1 MFIREENL
9 PAIRIL
15 PMSDSDEFP
24 NNTVEQ
30 VQQTFFLDVLSKR
43 TSCDYL
49 YRSTGMNAIK
59 DTVVLF
65 QFKGSIIA
73 IAKLDYIEKFDTYLD
88 NTYAGAYHF
97 QEGSIAVMDPIDK
110 NEMQQIWETFK
121 RFSQSKQELAVD
133 KWPLFF
139 DLLQQKNIKYS

>member
-1 MFIREENL
+1 MLIKEEKF

-24 NNTVEQ
+24 NKTVEQ
-30 VQQTFFLDVLSKR
+30 VQQNFFLDVLSKR
-43 TSCDYL
+43 PSCDYL

-59 DTVVLF
+59 DTLVLF

-73 IAKLDYIEKFDTYLD
+73 IAKLDYIEKFDTHLD
-88 NTYAGAYHF
+88 DTYAGAYHF
-97 QEGSIAVMDPIDK
+97 QKGSIAVIDPINK
-110 NEMQQIWETFK
+110 NEMQQIWGTFK
-121 RFSQSKQELAVD
+121 RFSQSKQELVVD

-139 DLLQQKNIKYS
+139 DLLQQKHIKYS